1 VDVRKFPPALTKG
14 FLGFAALMTAAAV
27 CAHLAS
33 YGPDAIGPVLM
44 NVALVLFPLVFLV
57 FGPAVVVLRF
67 ARIPFERIFAG
78 LPVYAYIVSGVV
90 GLYVFVDFFLMI
102 QVLPGQPEQDG
113 ANFYFS
119 SHGTL
124 TPISHDAYLMGL
136 MHAARLFSGHELIF
150 FGFGALI
157 AYQIDRMRSGRLIV
171 DAAPRDDAIE
181 RSPLPYPFSRV
192 VALQTALS
200 PEACAARLLIPLPRR
215 AWSLFTASQGLRS
228 QASPTAFRVELAGP
242 QSQLVYAVGRFGRV
256 GGATGIRL
264 LMTFKRWPL
273 VGLALSVVLVP
284 LVWAFMVATTGFP
297 LPGLWLVF
305 VVVFGVGG
313 NFLFG
318 LDQRR
323 RLLAQIKRSIEA
335 REIPPTDPEFALLT

>member
-1 VDVRKFPPALTKG
+1 VDLRKFPPALTKG
-14 FLGFAALMTAAAV
+14 FLGFAALMAAAAV
-27 CAHLAS
+27 CAQLAS
-33 YGPDAIGPVLM
+33 YGPDAIGPILM

-78 LPVYAYIVSGVV
+78 LPVYAYIGGGVV
-90 GLYVFVDFFLMI
+90 SLYVFVDFFLMV
-102 QVLPGQPEQDG
+102 QLLPGQPEQDG

-124 TPISHDAYLMGL
+124 TRISYDAYLMGL

-157 AYQIDRMRSGRLIV
+157 AYQIDRMRNERLIV

-181 RSPLPYPFSRV
+181 RSPLPHPFSRV

-200 PEACAARLLIPLPRR
+200 PEACAARLLIPLPRP
-215 AWSLFTASQGLRS
+215 AWSMFAAWQGLRG
-228 QASPTAFRVELAGP
+228 QASPTEFRVEMAGP

-264 LMTFKRWPL
+264 LVTFKRWPL
-273 VGLALSVVLVP
+273 IVLALSVVIVP

-297 LPGLWLVF
+297 LPGPLLVF

-335 REIPPTDPEFALLT
+335 REIPPADPEFALLT